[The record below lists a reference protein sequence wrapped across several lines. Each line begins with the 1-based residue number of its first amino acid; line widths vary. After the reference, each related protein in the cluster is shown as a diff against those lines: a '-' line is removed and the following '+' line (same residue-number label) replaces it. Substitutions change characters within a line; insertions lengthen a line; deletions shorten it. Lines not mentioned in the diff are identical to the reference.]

1 MHYQLCRIN
10 TDTPHGVEYKI
21 GPDFCQGLVQE
32 TWKYIFDAPLAEGF
46 Q

>member
-1 MHYQLCRIN
+1 MHYELCRIN
-10 TDTPHGVEYKI
+10 TDTPHGVKYKI
-21 GPDFCQGLVQE
+21 GLGFCQGFGQE